1 MLSKSYLS
9 EDFHYKTE
17 ISCYKKKNFKI
28 LRYKK
33 KILELQ
39 DAGNSRFQTAVTCS
53 PGSQSPSLGA
63 HAHCPTCKCR

>member
-28 LRYKK
+28 LRYNKK
-33 KILELQ
+33 SWSYRMQ
-39 DAGNSRFQTAVTCS
+39 ATAGSK
-53 PGSQSPSLGA
+53 LL
-63 HAHCPTCKCR
+63 